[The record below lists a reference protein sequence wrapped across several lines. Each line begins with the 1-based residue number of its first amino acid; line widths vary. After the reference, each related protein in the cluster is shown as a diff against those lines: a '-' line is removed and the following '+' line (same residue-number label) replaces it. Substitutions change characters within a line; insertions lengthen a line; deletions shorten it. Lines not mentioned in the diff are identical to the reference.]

1 MTKQQKNLLKSY
13 PDPREC
19 VRVAQ
24 VELGASAADELRRNI
39 GLEQC
44 PDCAACWLDPFAP
57 RLAACWLCEGSGW
70 VTRGEIQKLEQAK
83 RAVA

>member
-1 MTKQQKNLLKSY
+1 MTNQQKNILKAF

-24 VELGASAADELRRNI
+24 VELGASAADELRWHI

-44 PDCAACWLDPFAP
+44 PECEARWLDPFAP
-57 RLAACWLCEGSGW
+57 RLAGCWLCQSSGW
-70 VTRGEIQKLEQAK
+70 VTREELEQAK
-83 RAVA
+83 EAAA